1 MYFWPKVVISA
12 TQVSMTALI
21 SGWLI
26 RGRVTL
32 DLGLKHITLHVPRA
46 AADLRELFFTF
57 ATRFRIN
64 ITLEKKKSTLEKR
77 VASIFWLRNILKQC
91 REVIVENKCCL
102 IPKQSFEL
110 VLLNTCVFCLLWVG
124 LATWSG
130 DPRAKGVC
138 RVKLWSLLL
147 GHLFNLVTMPV

>member
-64 ITLEKKKSTLEKR
+64 ITLEKKKQTHLKR
-77 VASIFWLRNILKQC
+77 GSPVS
-91 REVIVENKCCL
+91 
-102 IPKQSFEL
+102 
-110 VLLNTCVFCLLWVG
+110 
-124 LATWSG
+124 SG
-130 DPRAKGVC
+130 SGTSSSSAGK
-138 RVKLWSLLL
+138 SLLKTNVVSYLNNPLSWCCQTHVSSVYFGLVSPL
-147 GHLFNLVTMPV
+147 GRVTPGQRGFVGSNSGLSSSVTFSTW